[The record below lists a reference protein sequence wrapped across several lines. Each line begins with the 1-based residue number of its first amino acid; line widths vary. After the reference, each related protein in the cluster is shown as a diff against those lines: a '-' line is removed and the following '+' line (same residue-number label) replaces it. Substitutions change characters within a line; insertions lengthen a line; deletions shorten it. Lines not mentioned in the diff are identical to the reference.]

1 MGTPSCHR
9 ASPSGRTLASKI
21 YEKQIPRGLKPA
33 RDDKIRASKRGP
45 EGPHYPNPAPT
56 VLPPEPR
63 SGVICLSRGRKPAV
77 GCESGAESRSGSIH
91 LVSGGRARLQPR
103 QNLCLGN
110 RAFSPGANSVAKAI
124 PPAAL
129 VRWAEAQ
136 PFHRFLRSNSWD
148 ARLGTACPD
157 RSVLCPVVQ
166 AGANRAAK
174 RRRCIETGAQAPG
187 RRMNSSEPR
196 SGDIH
201 CCTGAEAL
209 RFIAAALFRRA
220 EARLIRISTLI
231 AGLRPRL
238 RQISPQRRCCGLQ
251 VLSLA
256 ANPFVTNTLHTSYFL
271 SILYKQSIQSTDFR
285 RALFF
290 SRIRHVNTIL

>member
-9 ASPSGRTLASKI
+9 ASPS
-21 YEKQIPRGLKPA
+21 RGF
-33 RDDKIRASKRGP
+33 
-45 EGPHYPNPAPT
+45 PAPKIPVAGT
-56 VLPPEPR
+56 IHRDLISTEP
-63 SGVICLSRGRKPAV
+63 GCGDICVSRGRKPAV

-196 SGDIH
+196 SGDIQYPISI
-201 CCTGAEAL
+201 EAQRLHQFL
-209 RFIAAALFRRA
+209 RSNPFLTNILP
-220 EARLIRISTLI
+220 ISIFLS
-231 AGLRPRL
+231 GLCGDATQAIEN
-238 RQISPQRRCCGLQ
+238 RQHTD
-251 VLSLA
+251 A
-256 ANPFVTNTLHTSYFL
+256 ANSNYSRTLQPKS
-271 SILYKQSIQSTDFR
+271 S
-285 RALFF
+285 
-290 SRIRHVNTIL
+290 

>member
-1 MGTPSCHR
+1 MTRLGRPNAGLKARTT
-9 ASPSGRTLASKI
+9 RTLRQPCFRPSRAAASFVLAVGVSPRSDVNRERSRGAAVSTWFPVEGRGFSRAKTCAWEI
-21 YEKQIPRGLKPA
+21 GLSAPALIPWLKPYRLRPWFAGLKPSPSTGSFALTHGTPGWEPRALIA
-33 RDDKIRASKRGP
+33 RCFARWYKLAR
-45 EGPHYPNPAPT
+45 T
-56 VLPPEPR
+56 EPR
-63 SGVICLSRGRKPAV
+63 SGG
-77 GCESGAESRSGSIH
+77 GA
-91 LVSGGRARLQPR
+91 
-103 QNLCLGN
+103 
-110 RAFSPGANSVAKAI
+110 
-124 PPAAL
+124 
-129 VRWAEAQ
+129 
-136 PFHRFLRSNSWD
+136 LR
-148 ARLGTACPD
+148 
-157 RSVLCPVVQ
+157 
-166 AGANRAAK
+166 
-174 RRRCIETGAQAPG
+174 PG
-187 RRMNSSEPR
+187 REPR